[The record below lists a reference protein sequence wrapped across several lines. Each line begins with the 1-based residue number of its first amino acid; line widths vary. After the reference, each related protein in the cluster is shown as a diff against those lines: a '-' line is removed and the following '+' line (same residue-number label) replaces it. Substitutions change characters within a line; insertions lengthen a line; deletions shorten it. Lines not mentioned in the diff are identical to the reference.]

1 MIGTLKRF
9 LVGQPI
15 ETAAQH
21 NQRLSKRIAL
31 AVFSSDALS
40 SVAYASEA
48 ILVVLI
54 TAGAGALPLVIEISL
69 GIALL
74 LLIVGFS
81 YRQTI
86 YAYPSGGGA
95 YIVARENLGEMPGLV
110 AAASLL
116 IDYVLTVAVSVSAG
130 VFAITSLAATWGYPR
145 LADYRVEIALACIA
159 MITVINLRGVKE
171 SGLIFSIPTY
181 VFVVSMIGLLGFGLM
196 RIVLSQATPI
206 EVAAAEM
213 PATTATLGLFLLLQA
228 FSAGCTALT
237 GVEAISNGVPAFQ
250 KPESRNAATTLL
262 WMVGI
267 LGAMF
272 LGLSVLAHYYGTVPR
287 EDVSVVSQIA
297 RQVVGTGPAFFII
310 QVSTAL
316 ILVLAANTSY
326 ADFPRLASLLSR
338 DRFLPRQFASRG
350 DRLVFSNGIVA
361 LGVFAALLVIVFN
374 AREQAMLPLYAI
386 GVFISFSLSQYGMVR
401 HWLRLREPGWRSSTI
416 INAIGAVLTAVV
428 FMVIIV
434 TRFAHGAW
442 AVLVLIPLLVLLFR
456 AIHQHYLSV
465 AQQLSLEKSCRV
477 EPVRRNTALVLVS
490 GIHRGVIPAL
500 EFAKS
505 LAQDNATAL
514 YVNLD
519 DEQAEKV
526 GAKWA
531 QWGSGVP
538 LVILDSPYR
547 SLIRPILRYIDEF
560 DKPYDD
566 DVLSVILPEFIPSKW
581 WHHFLHNQTALALK
595 AALLFRK
602 GVVVISVP
610 YHLADPPAEA

>member
-1 MIGTLKRF
+1 MIGAFKRF
-9 LVGQPI
+9 LVGRPI

-21 NQRLSKRIAL
+21 DQRLSKRIAL

-48 ILVVLI
+48 ILVVLV
-54 TAGAGALPLVIEISL
+54 TAGAGSLPLVIEISL

-95 YIVARENLGEMPGLV
+95 YIVAHENLGEIPGLT
-110 AAASLL
+110 AAAALL

-130 VFAITSLAATWGYPR
+130 VFAITSLAATWGYLG
-145 LADYRVEIALACIA
+145 LATYRVEIALACITL
-159 MITVINLRGVKE
+159 ITMINLRGVKE
-171 SGLIFSIPTY
+171 SGIIFSVPTY
-181 VFVVSMIGLLGFGLM
+181 VFVVSMLALIGLGLT
-196 RIVLSQATPI
+196 RIVLAN
-206 EVAAAEM
+206 AAPVVVE
-213 PATTATLGLFLLLQA
+213 PTELPVPTATIGLFLLLQA

-237 GVEAISNGVPAFQ
+237 GVEAISNGVPAF
-250 KPESRNAATTLL
+250 KRPESKNAATTLL

-297 RQVVGTGPAFFII
+297 RQVVGTGPAFFVI

-338 DRFLPRQFASRG
+338 DRFLPRQFSSRG

-361 LGVFAALLVIVFN
+361 LGVFAALLVIVFD

-386 GVFISFSLSQYGMVR
+386 GVFISFTLSQYGMVR
-401 HWLRLREPGWRSSTI
+401 HWLRLREVGWRTSAI

-428 FMVIIV
+428 FIVIII
-434 TRFAHGAW
+434 TRFSHGAW
-442 AVLVLIPLLVLLFR
+442 AVLVLMPILVLLFR
-456 AIHQHYLSV
+456 AIRQHYVTV
-465 AQQLSLEKSCRV
+465 ARQLSLEKTERV
-477 EPVRRNTALVLVS
+477 VPVQRNTAVVLVS
-490 GIHRGVIPAL
+490 GVHRGVIPAL

-505 LAQDNATAL
+505 IAMDNTTAVF
-514 YVNLD
+514 VNLD
-519 DEQAEKV
+519 DEQTEKV
-526 GAKWA
+526 RTKWL
-531 QWGSGVP
+531 QWGCGVP
-538 LVILDSPYR
+538 LIVLESPYR
-547 SLIRPILRYIDEF
+547 SLIGPILRHIDQV
-560 DKPYDD
+560 DQQYDD
-566 DVLSVILPEFIPSKW
+566 DMLSVILPEFIPSKW
-581 WHHFLHNQTALALK
+581 WQHLLHNQTALAIK

-602 GVVVISVP
+602 GIVVISVP
-610 YHLADPPAEA
+610 YHLER

>member
-1 MIGTLKRF
+1 MIGELKRF
-9 LVGQPI
+9 LVGRPI

-21 NQRLSKRIAL
+21 DQRLSKRIAL

-54 TAGAGALPLVIEISL
+54 TAGAGSLPLVIEISL

-95 YIVARENLGEMPGLV
+95 YIVAHENLGQIPGLI

-130 VFAITSLAATWGYPR
+130 VFAITSLAATWGYGG
-145 LADYRVEIALACIA
+145 LATYRVEIALACITL
-159 MITVINLRGVKE
+159 ITIINLRGVKE
-171 SGLIFSIPTY
+171 SGLIFSVPTY
-181 VFVVSMIGLLGFGLM
+181 VFVVSMIALLGVGLM
-196 RIVLSQATPI
+196 RIVTTNAAPI
-206 EVAAAEM
+206 PVAPSEL
-213 PATTATLGLFLLLQA
+213 PIPTATIGLFLLLQA

-237 GVEAISNGVPAFQ
+237 SVEAISNGVPAFRR
-250 KPESRNAATTLL
+250 PESKNAATTLL

-267 LGAMF
+267 LGVMF

-297 RQVVGTGPAFFII
+297 RQVVGTGPAFFVI

-338 DRFLPRQFASRG
+338 DRFLPRQFSSRG

-361 LGVFAALLVIVFN
+361 LGVFAALLVIVFD

-386 GVFISFSLSQYGMVR
+386 GVFISFTLSQYGMVR
-401 HWLRLREPGWRSSTI
+401 HWLRLRESGWRTSAI

-428 FMVIIV
+428 FIVIII
-434 TRFAHGAW
+434 TRFSHGAW
-442 AVLVLIPLLVLLFR
+442 AVLVLIPILVLLFR
-456 AIHQHYLSV
+456 AIHQHYVTV
-465 AQQLSLEKSCRV
+465 ARQLSLEKTARV
-477 EPVRRNTALVLVS
+477 VPVQRNTAIVLVS
-490 GIHRGVIPAL
+490 GVHRGVIPAL

-505 LAQDNATAL
+505 IATDNTMAV

-519 DEQAEKV
+519 DEQTEKV
-526 GAKWA
+526 RVKWS

-538 LVILDSPYR
+538 LIVLESPYR
-547 SLIRPILRYIDEF
+547 SLIGPIMRYIDQV
-560 DKPYDD
+560 DQLYDD

-581 WHHFLHNQTALALK
+581 WQHLLHNQTALAIK

-602 GVVVISVP
+602 GIVVISVP
-610 YHLADPPAEA
+610 YHLAS